1 MEEILELLENNQLGK
16 LKEILLN
23 ENPIDIAEIFEDFPK
38 EKALLIFKL
47 LPKDISAEVFSYM
60 STDLQKEIIE
70 NITDDEIKFI
80 INDMYM
86 DDTADLLEEMPAN
99 LVTKILKNVSN
110 EQRKLI
116 NQLLKYDENSA
127 GSVMTPEYIPLK
139 RSMTIA
145 QAVAY
150 FKKNADKTEENE
162 IFFVTDDTIKLE
174 GYIYLR
180 DLVLSNQDE
189 YIEDIMETSVISVT
203 TSDDQEEVAALF
215 RKYDINIMPVV
226 DNEGRLV
233 GIITIDDIVDVIDQE
248 NTEDFQI
255 MSAMI
260 PSEEEYLKTPILSL
274 AKNRII
280 WLLVLM
286 ISATL
291 TGIVMRRYE
300 EALQSAVVLA
310 IFIPMLMDT
319 GGNAGSQSAT
329 LIIRGI
335 ALEEITSKDILKVI
349 WKELRVSLLV
359 GIVLSVV
366 NFLRIC
372 YIDRVDK
379 TVALVVSIS
388 MMLTVVMAKVI
399 GGILPIV
406 AKSLKLDPAIMAS
419 PLITTIV
426 DAAALVVYFTLAVHM
441 LGI

>member
-1 MEEILELLENNQLGK
+1 
-16 LKEILLN
+16 
-23 ENPIDIAEIFEDFPK
+23 
-38 EKALLIFKL
+38 
-47 LPKDISAEVFSYM
+47 
-60 STDLQKEIIE
+60 
-70 NITDDEIKFI
+70 
-80 INDMYM
+80 
-86 DDTADLLEEMPAN
+86 MPAN